1 VDEVCWGRW
10 TPCLLFSPD
19 IDFMILEIGFM
30 GDAGNGDAG
39 SIALGDVFWV

>member
-1 VDEVCWGRW
+1 
-10 TPCLLFSPD
+10 
-19 IDFMILEIGFM
+19 MILESGFM